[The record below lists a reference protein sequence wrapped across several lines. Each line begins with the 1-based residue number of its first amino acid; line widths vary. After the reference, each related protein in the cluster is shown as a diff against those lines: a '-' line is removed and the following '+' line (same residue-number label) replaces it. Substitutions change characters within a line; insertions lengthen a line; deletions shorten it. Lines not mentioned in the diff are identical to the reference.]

1 MNSQA
6 DELKNRMSGLN
17 DETLLKIVE
26 VDYANYRPDALNCA
40 KQELASRGTRF
51 NEPADKPAPSADKK
65 AKTVADDKEEVVIA
79 TPQSDIVTIATFGTP
94 YEAQLAKGLLE
105 ENGIMACVADEY
117 TVGIN
122 WLYSNA
128 VGGVRLQ
135 VAEPDA
141 EWALELLEMES
152 QAYAVAPEAPEDQE
166 PEEAWGTC
174 PHCENRNIEYF
185 LSRKGLAIGSILLLG
200 IPLLFPIKKLHCL
213 NCGHVWNYQEG
224 QRSIRWIKVAVIV
237 WLVVI
242 AAVLILSQF
251 FPELFRDEIITP
263 PF

>member
-1 MNSQA
+1 MNSHLN
-6 DELKNRMSGLN
+6 ELKNRMSGLN

-26 VDYANYRPDALNCA
+26 VDYANYRQDALDCA
-40 KQELASRGTRF
+40 KQELTSRGTLF
-51 NEPADKPAPSADKK
+51 NESAGKSTPSADKK
-65 AKTVADDKEEVVIA
+65 AKTAVGEKEEA
-79 TPQSDIVTIATFGTP
+79 AKTTAQSDIITIATFSTP

-105 ENGIMACVADEY
+105 ENGILACVADEY

-135 VAEPDA
+135 VIESDA
-141 EWALELLEMES
+141 ERALELLEMEREADS
-152 QAYAVAPEAPEDQE
+152 AATEAPGEQE
-166 PEEAWGTC
+166 RQEEWENC
-174 PHCENRNIEYF
+174 PNCESRNVEYF

-200 IPLLFPIKKLHCL
+200 IPLFFPIKKLRCL

-237 WLVVI
+237 WIVVI
-242 AAVLILSQF
+242 AAVLILSQL
-251 FPELFRDEIITP
+251 FPELFWDETITS